1 MKNKKVLIV
10 TTFDFEGTRWGRN
23 FPLARAFERNGYDV
37 TMLVTEKRRSL
48 KLYTVKECEG
58 VKVVCFNAILPFY
71 IRKLPIG
78 LFTLSFVMRVI
89 YAMFHKFDIVYSDC
103 GETPCSGWPCLV
115 NKWLYGSKYLSEYG
129 DLLGKGGY
137 YDMKSKS
144 YKILF
149 GKYFLW
155 AIKYFRK
162 KADYVVVLSKVM
174 GEYVEK
180 EMCIAKEK
188 IVLVP
193 GGSLPE
199 KIEYKLPEKSA
210 GEPIYLGYIGVDDYE
225 ITGILP
231 VLNAIRNNFKDKFK
245 VRLFGRKLSQGVIDK
260 YSLKDIII
268 ECGWVDVIKGQEEV
282 RKCDIFMLMREN
294 LLIGAMGWP
303 NKLGDYLSYG
313 RPVMI
318 SPYGDLVEFVKE
330 YPDGFVLVD
339 RNNDKDVEEKLAAIL
354 DSKINL
360 IEKGEYNRDIAEKV
374 ISWDARIA
382 ELIKNVNN

>member
-1 MKNKKVLIV
+1 MKKKKVLIV

-37 TMLVTEKRRSL
+37 TMLVTEKRKSL

-58 VKVVCFNAILPFY
+58 VKVICFNAILPFY
-71 IRKLPIG
+71 IRKLPAG
-78 LFTLSFVMRVI
+78 LFTLSFWMRLI

-103 GETPCSGWPCLV
+103 GETPCAGWPCLA
-115 NKWLYGSKYLSEYG
+115 NKWIYGSKYLSEYG

-137 YDMKSKS
+137 YDMKSKTF
-144 YKILF
+144 KMLF
-149 GKYFLW
+149 GAYFLW
-155 AIKYFRK
+155 AITYFRK
-162 KADYVVVLSKVM
+162 KADYTIVLSKVM

-180 EMCIAKEK
+180 EMGIAKEK

-231 VLNAIRNNFKDKFK
+231 VLDAIRTKYSDKFK
-245 VRLFGRKLSQGVIDK
+245 VRLFGRKLSQATIDK

-268 ECGWVDVIKGQEEV
+268 ECGWVDVIKGQDEV

-318 SPYGDLVEFVKE
+318 SPYGDLIEFVDKHS
-330 YPDGFVLVD
+330 DGFIVVD
-339 RNNDKDVEEKLAAIL
+339 RNNNKDIEEKLAAIVNSDIDL
-354 DSKINL
+354 VQ
-360 IEKGEYNRDIAEKV
+360 KGAYNRIVAEKE

-382 ELIKNVNN
+382 KLIESTTI

>member
-1 MKNKKVLIV
+1 MNRKKVLIV
-10 TTFDFEGTRWGRN
+10 STFDFEGPRWGRN

-37 TMLVTEKRRSL
+37 TMLVTERRKSL

-58 VKVVCFNAILPFY
+58 VKVICFNAILPFS
-71 IRKLPIG
+71 IRKLPTG
-78 LFTLSFVMRVI
+78 LFTLSFWMRLI

-103 GETPCSGWPCLV
+103 GETPCAGWPCLV
-115 NKWLYGSKYLSEYG
+115 NKWIYGSKYLSEYG

-137 YDMKSKS
+137 YDMKSKTF
-144 YKILF
+144 KMLF
-149 GKYFLW
+149 GAYFLW
-155 AIKYFRK
+155 AITYFRK
-162 KADYVVVLSKVM
+162 KADYTIVLSKVM

-180 EMCIAKEK
+180 EMGIAKEK

-231 VLNAIRNNFKDKFK
+231 VLDAIRTKYSDKFK
-245 VRLFGRKLSQGVIDK
+245 VRLFGRKLSQATIDK

-268 ECGWVDVIKGQEEV
+268 ECGWVDVIKGQDEV

-318 SPYGDLVEFVKE
+318 SPYGDLVEFVDKHS
-330 YPDGFVLVD
+330 DGFIVVD
-339 RNNDKDVEEKLAAIL
+339 RNNNKDIEEKLAAIVNSNIDL
-354 DSKINL
+354 VQ
-360 IEKGEYNRDIAEKV
+360 KGAYNRIVAEKE

-382 ELIKNVNN
+382 KLIESTTI

>member
-1 MKNKKVLIV
+1 MNRKKVLIV
-10 TTFDFEGTRWGRN
+10 STFDFEGPRWGRN

-37 TMLVTEKRRSL
+37 TMLVTERRKSL

-58 VKVVCFNAILPFY
+58 VKVICFNAILPFS
-71 IRKLPIG
+71 IRKLPTG
-78 LFTLSFVMRVI
+78 LFTLSFWMRLI

-115 NKWLYGSKYLSEYG
+115 NKWIYSSKYLSEYG

-137 YDMKSKS
+137 YDMKSKTF
-144 YKILF
+144 KMLF
-149 GKYFLW
+149 GAYFLW
-155 AIKYFRK
+155 AITYFRK
-162 KADYVVVLSKVM
+162 KADYTIVLSKVM

-180 EMCIAKEK
+180 EMGIAKEK

-199 KIEYKLPEKSA
+199 KIEYKLPEKST

-231 VLNAIRNNFKDKFK
+231 VLDAIRTKYSDKFK
-245 VRLFGRKLSQGVIDK
+245 VRLFGRKLSQATIDK

-268 ECGWVDVIKGQEEV
+268 ECGWVDVIKGQDEV

-318 SPYGDLVEFVKE
+318 SPYGDLVEFVDKHS
-330 YPDGFVLVD
+330 DGFIVVD
-339 RNNDKDVEEKLAAIL
+339 RNNNKDIEEKLAAIVNSNIDL
-354 DSKINL
+354 VQ
-360 IEKGEYNRDIAEKV
+360 KGAYNRIVAEKE

-382 ELIKNVNN
+382 KLIESTTI

>member
-37 TMLVTEKRRSL
+37 TMLVTEKRKSL

-199 KIEYKLPEKSA
+199 KIEYKLPEKKA

-318 SPYGDLVEFVKE
+318 SPYGDLIDFVKE

-339 RNNDKDVEEKLAAIL
+339 RNNDKDVEEKLAVIL

-382 ELIKNVNN
+382 ELIKKINN

>member
-58 VKVVCFNAILPFY
+58 VKVICINAILPEKF
-71 IRKLPIG
+71 RKLPIG
-78 LFTLSFVMRVI
+78 LITLSFIMRVI

-137 YDMKSKS
+137 YDMKSRN

-162 KADYVVVLSKVM
+162 KADHVIVLSKVM
-174 GEYVEK
+174 GEHVEK
-180 EMCIAKEK
+180 EMGIPMEK
-188 IVLVP
+188 VLLVP

-199 KIEYKLPEKSA
+199 KIKYTIPEKKV

-231 VLNAIRNNFKDKFK
+231 AIDAIRTKFKDQFK
-245 VRLFGRKLSQGVIDK
+245 VRLFGRKLSQATIDK
-260 YSLKDIII
+260 YSLQDVII
-268 ECGWVDVIKGQEEV
+268 ECGWVDVIKGQEEI

-318 SPYGDLVEFVKE
+318 SPYGDLIEFVNE
-330 YPDGFVLVD
+330 HADGFIVVD
-339 RNNDKDVEEKLAAIL
+339 RNNSKDIEEKLSAI
-354 DSKINL
+354 INSEIDL
-360 IEKGEYNRDIAEKV
+360 KFKGAYSRTIAEKE

-382 ELIKNVNN
+382 KLIKNLNN

>member
-37 TMLVTEKRRSL
+37 TMLVTEKRKSL

-58 VKVVCFNAILPFY
+58 VKVICFNAILPFY

-78 LFTLSFVMRVI
+78 IFTLSFVMRVI

-199 KIEYKLPEKSA
+199 KIEYKLPEKKA

-318 SPYGDLVEFVKE
+318 SPYGDLIDFVKE

-360 IEKGEYNRDIAEKV
+360 IEKGVYSRDIAEKV

-382 ELIKNVNN
+382 ELIKNINN